1 MSIDN
6 AKYTVEE
13 FDKLLSL
20 YSLEVSSFHLS
31 KSLSEKE
38 GDFYDIQSK
47 KDEESAKELKQQ
59 IITIYSA
66 ALI

>member
-47 KDEESAKELKQQ
+47 RMKNQQ
-59 IITIYSA
+59 RN
-66 ALI
+66 